1 MNMFCD
7 LKTRSQAMT
16 SENPGVGSFAP
27 QINDSG
33 GAKQNTQFICSEDEE
48 NLLPRWVSVDN
59 YIRKP
64 LNASV

>member
-1 MNMFCD
+1 
-7 LKTRSQAMT
+7 MT

-48 NLLPRWVSVDN
+48 NLLPRWVSVDD